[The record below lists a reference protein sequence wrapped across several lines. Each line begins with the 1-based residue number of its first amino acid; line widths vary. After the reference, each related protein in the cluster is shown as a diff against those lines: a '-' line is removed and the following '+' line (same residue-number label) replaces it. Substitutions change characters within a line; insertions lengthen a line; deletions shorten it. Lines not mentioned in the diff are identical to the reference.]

1 MPEFTLHAQCA
12 HQPLVQALRASVHIS
27 TVICYGELGRV
38 LMASLSCCHPPEE
51 WSVVSSVHHTLSYLE
66 SVVLL
71 NRVVYQ
77 HRRLLSKQS
86 DPFVFFSKR
95 SKVGLNLKY
104 ISNVELFLCTQV
116 IKTKKKWLTGCS
128 STGCILFAYCPPPPQ
143 PPDTNLPMFV
153 RW

>member
-1 MPEFTLHAQCA
+1 M
-12 HQPLVQALRASVHIS
+12 
-27 TVICYGELGRV
+27 ICYGELGRV

-51 WSVVSSVHHTLSYLE
+51 AWSVVSSVHHTLSYLE

-116 IKTKKKWLTGCS
+116 IKTKKK
-128 STGCILFAYCPPPPQ
+128 
-143 PPDTNLPMFV
+143 
-153 RW
+153 